1 MRSAALP
8 PEEDPYDKLKTE
20 LTKRTSASEQ
30 CCLQEL
36 LSAEEL
42 EDRTPS
48 QVLQC
53 IQQLLSSMATTMDAT
68 LLRELFLQH
77 LPVNVHRVLTP
88 LAEALNLDQ
97 LAQLADRI
105 VKTSPTPTIAATT
118 DTTYQQAAQ
127 VADLTKRLDQLT
139 SQMFKTISSLSRRSH
154 SHSSAPWQRHK
165 YTSADPDNSL
175 CWYHSKFVND
185 AKKCTPLWQKA
196 GNDYARRFQ

>member
-1 MRSAALP
+1 MHS
-8 PEEDPYDKLKTE
+8 
-20 LTKRTSASEQ
+20 
-30 CCLQEL
+30 
-36 LSAEEL
+36 
-42 EDRTPS
+42 
-48 QVLQC
+48 
-53 IQQLLSSMATTMDAT
+53 ATTQ
-68 LLRELFLQH
+68 QH
-77 LPVNVHRVLTP
+77 GNYHGRYSAQRTFPLTP
-88 LAEALNLDQ
+88 CSQCLHGPHPSAEALNLDQ

-154 SHSSAPWQRHK
+154 SHSSAPRQRHK

-175 CWYHSKFVND
+175 CWYHSKFMND